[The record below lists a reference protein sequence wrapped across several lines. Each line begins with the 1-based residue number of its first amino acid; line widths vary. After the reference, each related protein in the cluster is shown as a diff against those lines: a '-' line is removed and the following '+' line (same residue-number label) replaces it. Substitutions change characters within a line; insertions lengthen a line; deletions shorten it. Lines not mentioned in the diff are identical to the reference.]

1 MGQRHSNVF
10 MTTDNFLSVSTPQAF
25 TGSGNRLDGKTK
37 GIEPSPAPLTA
48 SDIKRLKDVLY
59 FIHVEIRGA

>member
-1 MGQRHSNVF
+1 M
-10 MTTDNFLSVSTPQAF
+10 SVKVLKLCESSFVMSCQAF

-48 SDIKRLKDVLY
+48 SDIKR
-59 FIHVEIRGA
+59 